1 MTMDSLGSI
10 YKMALKGRESA
21 IQDSIRVALAQA
33 GYVVFRTNVGKVKT
47 ADGRFFDTGL
57 PSGFPDLMG
66 YKPDN
71 GRIFFIEVKTPIGR
85 RRKDQV
91 EFANGLKNKNVIYG
105 VARSAEEAVGIV
117 QYELKILEDN

>member
-1 MTMDSLGSI
+1 
-10 YKMALKGRESA
+10 MAIKGVEA
-21 IQDSIRVALAQA
+21 ATQDSIRVALAEH

-57 PSGFPDLMG
+57 PTGFPDLMG

-71 GRIFFIEVKTPIGR
+71 GRIFFLEVKTATGR

-117 QYELKILEDN
+117 QYELKILEDKR

>member
-1 MTMDSLGSI
+1 
-10 YKMALKGRESA
+10 MAIKTKEQA

-33 GYVVFRTNVGKVKT
+33 GYIVFRANVGKVKT

-66 YKPDN
+66 YKPSN
-71 GRIFFIEVKTPIGR
+71 GRIFFIEVKTAIGR

-91 EFANGLKNKNVIYG
+91 NFANFLRDKNVIYG
-105 VARSAEEAVGIV
+105 VCRSAEEAVEIV
-117 QYELKILEDN
+117 RNELKILEDQQ

>member
-1 MTMDSLGSI
+1 
-10 YKMALKGRESA
+10 MALKGQEAA
-21 IQDSIRVALAQA
+21 IQDSIRVALAEH
-33 GYVVFRTNVGKVKT
+33 GYIVFRTNVGKVNT

-71 GRIFFIEVKTPIGR
+71 GRIFFIEVKTAIGH

-91 EFANGLKNKNVIYG
+91 NFANGLRGKNVIYG
-105 VARSAEEAVGIV
+105 VARSAEQALDIV
-117 QYELKILEDN
+117 DYELKKLED

>member
-1 MTMDSLGSI
+1 MTI
-10 YKMALKGRESA
+10 KGEEAA

-33 GYVVFRTNVGKVKT
+33 GYIVFRTNVGKVKT
-47 ADGRFFDTGL
+47 ADGRWFDTGL

-71 GRIFFIEVKTPIGR
+71 GRIFFIEVKTDIGR

-91 EFANGLKNKNVIYG
+91 DFANGLQEKNVIYG
-105 VARSAEEAVGIV
+105 VARSGVEAVRIV
-117 QYELKILEDN
+117 REELKILGDK

>member
-1 MTMDSLGSI
+1 
-10 YKMALKGRESA
+10 MAIKGEEQA

-47 ADGRFFDTGL
+47 ADGRWFDTGL

-71 GRIFFIEVKTPIGR
+71 GRVFFIEVKTAIGR
-85 RRKDQV
+85 RRRDQV
-91 EFANGLKNKNVIYG
+91 EFANGLRDKNVIYG

-117 QYELKILEDN
+117 QYELKILEE